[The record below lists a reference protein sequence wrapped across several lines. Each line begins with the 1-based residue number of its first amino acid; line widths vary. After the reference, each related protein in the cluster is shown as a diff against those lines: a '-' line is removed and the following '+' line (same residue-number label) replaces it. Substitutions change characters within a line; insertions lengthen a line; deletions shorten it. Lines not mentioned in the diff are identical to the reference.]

1 MKKIKIN
8 YVSRLEKEIEELGMT
23 DKQARVFGAVVRGLM
38 GDILNSRTGDTIRF
52 RIDGQTYN
60 LTLEKE

>member
-1 MKKIKIN
+1 MKVKIN

-23 DKQARVFGAVVRGLM
+23 EKQARVLGAVVRGVI
-38 GDILNSRTGDTIRF
+38 GDILNDRTGDTIRF
-52 RIDGQTYN
+52 ATNGQVYK